1 MADILPS
8 RPDPPDDDDKEPR
21 VVGIDS
27 EGVEDLL
34 SAISSDTARSILAE
48 LHERPATPSEVADRT
63 DTSIQNAQYH
73 LGRLN
78 DTGLVE
84 ESGTAYSEKGR
95 EMTVYAPADRA
106 LVVVA
111 GQEDDTSGLQTAL
124 SQLLGGLGVVAL
136 GSVVVDRLAR
146 RGGPAFSVGMG
157 SSGGAGGESGGGTGG
172 DGSAQTDLTGQSV
185 ETNATTEG
193 ARTTAGGGDTPA
205 PSEGAETAAD
215 APTRTPTDA
224 PSDGGFRIAEVTETP
239 EETATE
245 AARTVRETAEATRQP
260 TEAASTRT
268 PAPEETVTEAA
279 TEAAQA
285 ATDAATGSGDPVA
298 TLGAAVASLS
308 PGELFLLG
316 GLVTVVA
323 VGAYWWIRK

>member
-8 RPDPPDDDDKEPR
+8 EPDPPDDDEKEPR
-21 VVGIDS
+21 VVGIDG

-34 SAISSDTARSILAE
+34 SAISSDTARSILSE
-48 LHERPATPSEVADRT
+48 LHEEPAAPSEVADRA

-73 LGRLN
+73 LERLQ
-78 DTGLVE
+78 DAGLVE

-111 GQEDDTSGLQTAL
+111 GREDDTPGLRTAL

-146 RGGPAFSVGMG
+146 RGGPAFSISAERGG
-157 SSGGAGGESGGGTGG
+157 GGRAGGAGGADGGGT
-172 DGSAQTDLTGQSV
+172 QTNLSGQGV
-185 ETNATTEG
+185 ETDATTG
-193 ARTTAGGGDTPA
+193 TDAPTAAGGGDTPT

-224 PSDGGFRIAEVTETP
+224 PSGDDGFHIAE
-239 EETATE
+239 AT
-245 AARTVRETAEATRQP
+245 ETAEATREA
-260 TEAASTRT
+260 TETAASTATQT
-268 PAPEETVTEAA
+268 PAEAA
-279 TEAAQA
+279 RTV
-285 ATDAATGSGDPVA
+285 TDAATGAGDPA
-298 TLGAAVASLS
+298 AAFGTAVASLS

-316 GLVTVVA
+316 GVVTVLA
-323 VGAYWWIRK
+323 VGACWWLRG